1 MKNLFLK
8 GGSSR
13 EGAAAS
19 DIFEQGH
26 IYTEI
31 NICVIVSSQTFFF

>member
-1 MKNLFLK
+1 MKLYK
-8 GGSSR
+8 GSSW

-19 DIFEQGH
+19 GILEQGH

-31 NICVIVSSQTFFF
+31 NICVIMPSQKSFF